1 MVTQGV
7 FGYILGKKKRITH
20 VQNDADLLWQILVR
34 EIYILMK
41 HFGSKE
47 SLKEAFEKIKP
58 VKGKPKQ
65 IDIEKCKVFTDLE
78 GSNKSNKS
86 KSLEEWSCIL
96 KWCQSSYINLLESGY
111 IINQKE
117 EYGLIF
123 ILDLNNYSVRYYD
136 KKQNNNI
143 NILDT
148 ATIEEIM
155 EFDDMPKKS
164 YTEIVYEMNA
174 NYKIWNQKYSKV
186 NDELEKLNK
195 LKEDVK
201 SQGAIN
207 IEDKLDKLIYD
218 TNFERIRINVSRRFF
233 YYRLKAL
240 DLIEEEKSNL
250 I

>member
-1 MVTQGV
+1 MINQGV

-65 IDIEKCKVFTDLE
+65 VDIEKCKIFTDLE
-78 GSNKSNKS
+78 DSNKS
-86 KSLEEWSCIL
+86 KSLEEWPCIL
-96 KWCQSSYINLLESGY
+96 KWCQSSYINMLESGY

-136 KKQNNNI
+136 NKNNN
-143 NILDT
+143 NMLDT

-164 YTEIVYEMNA
+164 YTEIVYEMNESF
-174 NYKIWNQKYSKV
+174 KIWNQKYSKV

-195 LKEDVK
+195 LKENVK
-201 SQGAIN
+201 SQGASN
-207 IEDKLDKLIYD
+207 IEEKLDKLIYD
-218 TNFERIRINVSRRFF
+218 TNFERIKINVSRRFF

-240 DLIEEEKSNL
+240 DLFEEQNTNL

>member
-1 MVTQGV
+1 MINQGV

-58 VKGKPKQ
+58 VKGKPKPS
-65 IDIEKCKVFTDLE
+65 DIEKCKIFTDLE
-78 GSNKSNKS
+78 GSNKS
-86 KSLEEWSCIL
+86 KSLEEWPCIL
-96 KWCQSSYINLLESGY
+96 KWCQSSYINMLESGY

-136 KKQNNNI
+136 KKQNGI
-143 NILDT
+143 SNILDT

-155 EFDDMPKKS
+155 EFDDMPKRS
-164 YTEIVYEMNA
+164 YTEIVNEMNESF
-174 NYKIWNQKYSKV
+174 KIWNKKYSKV

-195 LKEDVK
+195 LKENVK
-201 SQGAIN
+201 SQGASN

-218 TNFERIRINVSRRFF
+218 TNFERIKINVSRRFF

-240 DLIEEEKSNL
+240 DLIEEQNTNL